1 MYICT
6 FKICGKYLAVN
17 SYFFE
22 FARLTLWLTLVG
34 GNVCGGSVC
43 GGEVCVCGE
52 WLGGG
57 VSGGQGGGDLCVCL
71 GMGGREARNNL

>member
-22 FARLTLWLTLVG
+22 LARLTLWLTLVG
-34 GNVCGGSVC
+34 GNVCVCVGGSVC
-43 GGEVCVCGE
+43 GGEGVWRG
-52 WLGGG
+52 GGG
-57 VSGGQGGGDLCVCL
+57 VWRGGGGGGGGQGGGD
-71 GMGGREARNNL
+71 GGG

>member
-34 GNVCGGSVC
+34 GNVCGG
-43 GGEVCVCGE
+43 EVCVCGE
-52 WLGGG
+52 WFGGLVGGRG
-57 VSGGQGGGDLCVCL
+57 VGNLCVCL